1 MTDQKDQK
9 LDDTAEFDCCQLAAE
24 MARQARQACQGG
36 LAGQAGTPANFITP
50 RAMPARSTCEDCG
63 ADIYG
68 GSFDGRCR
76 DCRHRGGE

>member
-9 LDDTAEFDCCQLAAE
+9 LDDTAEFDCGPLAAE
-24 MARQARQACQGG
+24 MARQSHHGTP
-36 LAGQAGTPANFITP
+36 AGEAGTPANFITP
-50 RAMPARSTCEDCG
+50 RAMPTRSTCEDCG